1 MSNSFNTDNDYVTNF
16 TNTLASE
23 NTPIT
28 PSPEPVSAY
37 EQALQEK
44 NAYSLQDQVDLYGNI
59 EGLLGTSQEGRL
71 ANLEARKK
79 AKLERIGNKSQY
91 GNLSDSYTE
100 LDNGVIESNANKIWN
115 NLSGAEYT
123 SIYDYAVNNLGLGQ
137 DDQGYY
143 YKATGDRYMGPVR
156 RSYGYGTKGDDE
168 TYKFGVARG
177 DRPTSDSRYTDYETG
192 EYGVDINKKYHDIL
206 LPEYIANTLEGL
218 GHGREEALKGRAV
231 PDSFDFENYDKFG
244 SGATEYYKSK
254 SAFFGDPTAENY
266 GTAFNAEKAREVLYD
281 YATKYTQPNK
291 YYKGA
296 YSDDDYIDSFYQK
309 IADEV
314 AQERFENQTFIDEV
328 AQTAAAI
335 PAGIA
340 KGALDLIDVAFE
352 AATYVPQ
359 AVARGI
365 TGDKTLDIDI
375 FDDGFKKAVI
385 DSIDSALG
393 YERSLDELQLQK
405 ATQELEEAGI
415 DITSWES
422 IKETFS
428 NEEKRSKLGSAAWRL
443 LTDPSLTASMIT
455 EVVGSGGALGGLAK
469 TGGKLLSKAAPK
481 AEKVISKVFRSNID
495 KIKDDLAAA
504 VTAKDMAKVKKLQDS
519 YTLGKRIPDLLRGS
533 VYTNA
538 DMAVRMNNDITTFKE
553 NNNGEDPSLDKLA
566 QIAVLNRIVSTAEVM
581 SLKSLVGMKNSPP
594 KVLKEAAKT
603 GLVRAAGETVGKIL
617 VGGAT
622 EALQETVDS
631 VVEQINQKV
640 DSADF
645 KDKTITEVLSD
656 ASAEI
661 LTGTL
666 AGAGS
671 GVQLGGLSAS
681 DTLVGKA
688 VPKAVKALASL
699 SPTKVKDT
707 SPDSEEEVQ
716 TRSRAVAEMR
726 AVAEAST
733 APTADGA
740 PTNPLVK
747 YFASQGSFNEEIAEA
762 AKQEVKKAEDDL
774 RSNTHQVFQSDK
786 TPLEKVKEFAPTIQA
801 IIAENPKITEDEIIN
816 LVINAAKVTT
826 EEDTAEATKVISDN
840 FSAGQE
846 YASIKPLFEVA
857 KEVESGPRGFLTYF
871 TSAKF
876 ALAQGDIKKYG
887 EQLEKLDSFYNYQV
901 GKLDNLNT
909 GVEQVRTDLNKEA
922 NTLVA
927 SGKAK
932 NVRDG
937 LKQLVSKYQDGSK
950 SIEVPYGSNP
960 NSDTA
965 EIKYKTVLQG
975 ELYPSKAT
983 TGIYSLINN
992 VEREVSAM
1000 RKVYNVLTGNPNTSK
1015 VDVATTPVS
1024 APSPTPIVDDGENS
1038 RSVAGLNKL
1047 RQDFIDNKPV
1057 NLKQF
1062 IDEYIDVA
1070 RSSKTTSTSF
1080 INEVVKN
1087 KVLKSYSDLPVIFND
1102 RNDNVAF
1109 VGTTG
1114 RGTDDFKIR
1123 ALALGTILRDPEA
1136 VKNGAAEYNISKE
1149 EYVNTVVAHELI
1161 HIATLD
1167 SAEKDPKFKQELT
1180 KVSKR
1185 LQVYLDSPAS
1195 DNLTTLE
1202 RSRIQKMVNSPVEV
1216 PTIVLTEPG
1225 IQEVLKTI
1233 PYENESVFDQFVNI
1247 VLDLMNIKASDKN
1260 LLVKAIEVSVNGL
1273 NDSSAVPTTDVAAD
1287 TVVDEEITLPPSE
1300 PSNIVPDDI
1309 TIEDEEVALP
1319 PSEPTNAI
1327 VVDEDYS
1334 APSEDIEVMVP
1345 ENVVTDEDY
1354 SMPSDE
1360 FSMPSEDGP
1369 PVMDEGYYMSQEED
1383 DMYMY
1388 DTSDE
1393 GTPTPKAKASKNTIV
1408 KEFSDNSK
1416 KLKALK
1422 ATLRDLKAT
1431 LLNEGYTKEQVALH
1445 PDVVALV
1452 EQQSDIEK
1460 ALDAN
1465 TSVLTESSNERL
1477 ALYGSNKN
1485 PKFELYAEFSGST
1498 MTKVK
1503 KAVKDI
1509 FKVFVPT
1516 GYTLFKRTED
1526 DLQESTKRF
1535 IESLE
1540 KNQGALSSK
1549 ALNLFRSLDDNPASF
1564 LLYNAD
1570 NTYNINTVEAMQSA
1584 AYEFLVQDLSKLAA
1598 PDFTIEDIAKMFNIE
1613 QESITPD
1620 LEYAVKDGAVTFRL
1634 AAEAIGSKALDNLGL
1649 KIDNIKD
1656 RDAMI
1661 TSLGLSALQG
1671 IKGDLV
1677 ESFTYKGVELNN
1689 ETQLLRAAPGIF
1701 SKLDSIKNT
1710 IKYFEDTLG
1719 VEVDRFKSYRK
1730 SPTAG
1735 ERTVKI
1741 HRLPFQN
1748 APKDH
1753 QKAVNTLEKTGFAFN
1768 SGNKVLFEMFKG
1780 EDGNLDVDALIV
1792 HLIGKETKGVN
1803 RYDEEVYAAKKQAL
1817 QRDLKFYQEAMEDV
1831 GDGELF
1837 FNWFISRDHR
1847 IHLDSTTINPQTDKD
1862 LARWLL
1868 TASTSKHQIAKADI
1882 DAILDG
1888 KATKDLNAIMF
1899 AYSIVQAFDGSIPIS
1914 IDKNNEQEV
1923 LKEAARLLRDVSTA
1937 DLMAMAKKSAHVGHA
1952 ALAISNIQK
1961 YMNNEIIDSDMVLE
1975 VDGLTNGFAFRILQF
1990 PLVPEGSALTA
2001 REWAEKVGFI
2011 KEESEL
2017 YDLES
2022 MNEARDAGSEDVYIS
2037 VGTEF
2042 GTHIAS
2048 KVAGVKG
2055 LNRKWVSFLQDKS
2068 YLPDF
2073 TDTDNGDVKSF
2084 IRNLMKSPVMIFNY
2098 AAGMGKITESLVD
2111 DHIRGKNYMS
2121 KQGLLTKLT
2130 ARDDNGNFEI
2140 SAEELKKAFGKK
2152 GEVYHRARIALG
2164 KELISFK
2171 GNKDINEL
2179 RKDLYGAM
2187 TELYADPLETTLT
2200 NLFGAQ
2206 TAVNAAVTNAS
2217 TFMFNKFKDEYNIW
2231 LNNNP
2236 NATNDDKN
2244 AFLKQMVFTI
2254 PGIKSASSTSQMDK
2268 ITFLRNVLEESTQS
2282 VRVPVIGGYDST
2294 KTVSRTF
2301 GDPGVAAA
2309 VLTILSLDSSTLART
2324 INDGKNGILVVHDA
2338 LVVGIGQHSYIG
2350 GYSKNFYNIN
2360 RSYSV
2365 TEEFVNAINGF
2376 SAKYPE
2382 MMYDTITDLKGNPI
2396 SFLDMKSGLEGI
2408 NDMVQE
2414 QRKIMFAG
2422 TTKVGQM
2429 VGPRGTTYEANQE
2442 TDKEIA
2448 VKQMSAMS
2456 STILNTFNKKEVKDA
2471 LKDKHAVYLKK
2482 LEKLLEGCK

>member
-1 MSNSFNTDNDYVTNF
+1 MSDKSILNSG
-16 TNTLASE
+16 
-23 NTPIT
+23 P
-28 PSPEPVSAY
+28 SAY
-37 EQALQEK
+37 EQFLEEK
-44 NAYSLQDQVDLYGNI
+44 NSYTP
-59 EGLLGTSQEGRL
+59 ESQEAIYGSADAYTPTAETL
-71 ANLEARKK
+71 AERKSK
-79 AKLERIGNKSQY
+79 KLKTLGEKSQ
-91 GNLSDSYTE
+91 GAALDDSYS
-100 LDNGVIESNANKIWN
+100 VIGENTYSNRNKIYN
-115 NLSGAEYT
+115 ELSGAEFT
-123 SIYDYAVNNLGLGQ
+123 SLVDSAYNNFALGENEN
-137 DDQGYY
+137 GYFN
-143 YKATGDRYMGPVR
+143 KATGEAYVGPVR
-156 RSYGYGTKGDDE
+156 RSYGYGTKTDDE
-168 TYKFGVARG
+168 AYKFGLSRG
-177 DRPTSDSRYTDYETG
+177 DKPSSDVRYTDYETG
-192 EYGVDINKKYHDIL
+192 PDGVDINKKYSDVL
-206 LPEYIANTLEGL
+206 LPDYIAIAIEGL
-218 GHGREEALKGRAV
+218 GHGRKEALDGRV
-231 PDSFDFENYDKFG
+231 VKDSFDFDNYDRLG
-244 SGATEYYKSK
+244 SGGTEYYKSQK
-254 SAFFGDPTAENY
+254 AFFGDPESEDF
-266 GTAFNAEKAREVLYD
+266 GTRFTDEEAKKVLYKYASQD
-281 YATKYTQPNK
+281 YVNP
-291 YYKGA
+291 YYRGTE
-296 YSDDDYIDSFYQK
+296 YSDDEYISAY
-309 IADEV
+309 ADRLANEV
-314 AQERFENQTFIDEV
+314 KENKYNNQTILDE
-328 AQTAAAI
+328 AKQALSAL
-335 PAGIA
+335 PAGAA
-340 KGALDLIDVAFE
+340 KGALELIDVAFE
-352 AATYVPQ
+352 AATYIPQ
-359 AVARGI
+359 AVTRGV
-365 TGDKTLDIDI
+365 TGDKTLDIDV
-375 FDDGFKKAVI
+375 FDDGFKESLVS
-385 DSIDSALG
+385 SIDKTLG
-393 YERSLDELQLQK
+393 YNRYLDEMQLQK

-415 DITSWES
+415 DIASWDS
-422 IKETFS
+422 IKEAFS

-455 EVVGSGGALGGLAK
+455 EVVGSGGALGALTK
-469 TGGKLLSKAAPK
+469 TGGKILSKAAPK
-481 AEKVISKVFRSNID
+481 AEEAISKVFRSNID
-495 KIKDDLAAA
+495 KVKDDLAAA
-504 VTAKDMAKVKKLQDS
+504 VKAKDVAKIKKLQDS

-553 NNNGEDPSLDKLA
+553 NNNGEDPSLGKLA
-566 QIAVLNRIVSTAEVM
+566 EIAVLNRIVSSAEVM

-603 GLVRAAGETVGKIL
+603 GLVRAAGEAVGKIL
-617 VGGAT
+617 IGGTT

-681 DTLVGKA
+681 GTLAAKA
-688 VPKAVKALASL
+688 VPGAVNALASL
-699 SPTKVKDT
+699 SPAKVKDT
-707 SPDSEEEVQ
+707 NPDSEEEVQ

-733 APTADGA
+733 APTTDGA
-740 PTNPLVK
+740 PVNPLVK
-747 YFASQGSFNEEIAEA
+747 YFASQGSFNEEISEA
-762 AKQEVKKAEDDL
+762 TKQEVKKAEEDL

-801 IIAENPKITEDEIIN
+801 IIAENPKITEEEIIN
-816 LVINAAKVTT
+816 LVTNAAKVTT

-840 FSAGQE
+840 FNAGQE

-871 TSAKF
+871 TNAKV
-876 ALAQGDIKKYG
+876 ALAQGDIKKYD
-887 EQLEKLDSFYNYQV
+887 EQLEKLDNFYNYQV
-901 GKLDNLNT
+901 GKLDNLNA

-937 LKQLVSKYQDGSK
+937 LNQLVSKYQDGSK
-950 SIEVPYGSNP
+950 SIEVPYGSDP

-965 EIKYKTVLQG
+965 EIKYKTVLLG

-983 TGIYSLINN
+983 KGIYSLINN

-1000 RKVYNVLTGNPNTSK
+1000 RKVHNVLTGNPDTNE

-1070 RSSKTTSTSF
+1070 GSSKTTATSF

-1087 KVLKSYSDLPVIFND
+1087 KVLKAYSNLPVIFND

-1114 RGTDDFKIR
+1114 RGTDNFKIR

-1149 EYVNTVVAHELI
+1149 EYVNTVIAHELI

-1167 SAEKDPKFKQELT
+1167 SAENDPKFKQELA
-1180 KVSKR
+1180 KVSKK
-1185 LQVYLDSPAS
+1185 LQSYLDSPAS

-1202 RSRIQKMVNSPVEV
+1202 RSRIQKMANSPVEV

-1233 PYENESVFDQFVNI
+1233 PYEDESVFDQFVNI

-1273 NDSSAVPTTDVAAD
+1273 NDSPAIPAADVAAEV
-1287 TVVDEEITLPPSE
+1287 VVDEEITLPPSE
-1300 PSNIVPDDI
+1300 PSNIVPNDI
-1309 TIEDEEVALP
+1309 TIEDEEIALP
-1319 PSEPTNAI
+1319 ASEPTSTT

-1334 APSEDIEVMVP
+1334 MPSDDIEVAVP

-1369 PVMDEGYYMSQEED
+1369 PVMDEGYYMSQQED

-1393 GTPTPKAKASKNTIV
+1393 GTPTPRVKASKNTVI

-1477 ALYGSNKN
+1477 DLYGSNKN

-1509 FKVFVPT
+1509 FKTFIPT

-1526 DLQESTKRF
+1526 DMQESTKRF
-1535 IESLE
+1535 IESIE
-1540 KNQGALSSK
+1540 KNQGALASK
-1549 ALNLFRSLDDNPASF
+1549 SLNLFKSLDDNPASF

-1570 NTYNINTVEAMQSA
+1570 NTYNVNTVEAMQSA

-1598 PDFTIEDIAKMFNIE
+1598 PDFTAEDIAKMFNIH
-1613 QESITPD
+1613 QEAITPD
-1620 LEYAVKDGAVTFRL
+1620 LEYAVKDGAITFRL
-1634 AAEAIGSKALDNLGL
+1634 AAEAIGSKVLDNLGL

-1689 ETQLLRAAPGIF
+1689 ETQLLRATPGIF
-1701 SKLDSIKNT
+1701 SKLKSIKST
-1710 IKYFEDTLG
+1710 IEYFEDTLG
-1719 VEVDRFKSYRK
+1719 VEVDKFRSYRK
-1730 SPTAG
+1730 SATAG

-1753 QKAVNTLEKTGFAFN
+1753 QKAVNKLEKTGFTFN
-1768 SGNKVLFEMFKG
+1768 SGNKVLLEMFKG

-1792 HLIGKETKGVN
+1792 HLIGKETEGVN
-1803 RYDEEVYAAKKQAL
+1803 RYDEQTYAAKKQAL
-1817 QRDLKFYQEAMEDV
+1817 ERDLRFYQEAMKDV

-1837 FNWFISRDHR
+1837 FDWFIARNHR
-1847 IHLDSTTINPQTDKD
+1847 LHLDSTTINPQNDKQ

-1868 TASTSKHQIAKADI
+1868 TTSASKHQIAKADI

-1888 KATKDLNAIMF
+1888 KATKDMNAIMF
-1899 AYSIVQAFDGSIPIS
+1899 AYSIVQAFDGSSPID
-1914 IDKNNEQEV
+1914 IAKDNEQKV

-1937 DLMAMAKKSAHVGHA
+1937 DLMVMAKKAKHVGHA

-1990 PLVPEGSALTA
+1990 PLVPEGSELTA
-2001 REWAEKVGFI
+2001 AEWAEKVGFI
-2011 KEESEL
+2011 KEGSEL

-2037 VGTEF
+2037 VGKEF
-2042 GTHIAS
+2042 GTHIAT
-2048 KVAGVKG
+2048 KVAGLKG
-2055 LNRKWVSFLQDKS
+2055 LNRKWVSFLQDKT

-2073 TDTDNGDVKSF
+2073 TDTENNDVKDF
-2084 IRNLMKSPVMIFNY
+2084 TRNLMKSPVMIFNY
-2098 AAGMGKITESLVD
+2098 AAGILKITESLVD
-2111 DHIRGKNYMS
+2111 DHVRGKNYMS
-2121 KQGLLTKLT
+2121 NKGLLTKLT
-2130 ARDDNGNFEI
+2130 TKNDKGNFEV
-2140 SAEELKKAFGKK
+2140 SAEDLKNAFGKK

-2164 KELISFK
+2164 DKTITFK

-2179 RKDLYGAM
+2179 RTDLYGAM

-2206 TAVNAAVTNAS
+2206 TAVNIAVTNAS

-2236 NATNDDKN
+2236 KATNDDKN
-2244 AFLKQMVFTI
+2244 AFLKEMAFSI
-2254 PGIKSASSTSQMDK
+2254 PGIKAASSDSQMDK
-2268 ITFLRNVLEESTQS
+2268 ITFLRNALEESTQS
-2282 VRVPVIGGYDST
+2282 VRVPVIGGHDST

-2301 GDPGVAAA
+2301 GEPGVAAA
-2309 VLTILSLDSSTLART
+2309 VLTILSLDSSALART
-2324 INDGKNGILVVHDA
+2324 VNDGENGVLVVHDA
-2338 LVVGIGQHSYIG
+2338 MVLGIAEHAHIG
-2350 GYSKNFYNIN
+2350 GYSKNFHNIN

-2365 TEEFVNAINGF
+2365 SQEFVNAINGF

-2382 MMYDTITDLKGNPI
+2382 MMYDTITDLEGNPI
-2396 SFLDMKSGLEGI
+2396 SFLDMKSTLEGI
-2408 NDMVQE
+2408 NTMIQE
-2414 QRKIMFAG
+2414 QREVMFAG

-2429 VGPRGTTYEANQE
+2429 VGPRGTTYVVNQE

-2456 STILNTFNKKEVKDA
+2456 STILNTYNKKEVKDA
-2471 LKDKHAVYLKK
+2471 LKGKHAVYLKK